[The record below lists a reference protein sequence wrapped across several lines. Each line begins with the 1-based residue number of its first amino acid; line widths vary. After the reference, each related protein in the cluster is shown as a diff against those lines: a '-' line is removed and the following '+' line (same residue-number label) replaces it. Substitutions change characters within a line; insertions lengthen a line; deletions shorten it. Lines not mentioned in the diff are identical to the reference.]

1 MRQLTSRAVGI
12 VLCVALVSSMAA
24 VPAAA
29 QTGEERFLV
38 ELDGEG
44 NADVSLTF
52 VYDLNS
58 ENERAAFEEL
68 RDNETA
74 GAELTAR
81 FENRMSAVAEDA
93 GSATDRDMSV
103 GDAGIEF
110 ERDDS
115 VGLITLSVAWSSLAA
130 VDGDR
135 LTVTEPFA
143 SGFEPDR
150 PLALVAPEGYTVASA
165 EPAPSSGDGT
175 SATWK
180 PGTELDTFE
189 VVVERTDSA
198 EGSDGGADTDDGSPE
213 EGATDDSP
221 GFGLVAGSLALL
233 AAALLAA
240 RKRQR

>member
-24 VPAAA
+24 VPASA

-44 NADVSLTF
+44 DAEVSMTF
-52 VYDLNS
+52 VYDLDS
-58 ENERAAFEEL
+58 ENEQAAFEEL

-74 GAELTAR
+74 GEELTGR
-81 FENRMSAVAEDA
+81 FENRMSSVAEDA
-93 GSATDRDMSV
+93 SSATDREMSV

-110 ERDDS
+110 ERDGS

-150 PLALVAPEGYTVASA
+150 PFTLAAPEGYGIASA
-165 EPAPSSGDGT
+165 EPDPSSGDET
-175 SATWK
+175 SATWE
-180 PGTELDTFE
+180 PGTELDNFE
-189 VVVERTDSA
+189 VVVERTDTA
-198 EGSDGGADTDDGSPE
+198 EGSDGGAETDDGAPD
-213 EGATDDSP
+213 EGATENSP
-221 GFGLVAGSLALL
+221 GFGVVAGSLAFL